1 METSSLSPANR
12 AAQTAGVVRQLLGIW
27 LLLGLFWY
35 VVVLFVE
42 LPSLVEFLLL
52 FSTVPLGG
60 VAVFMWRA
68 YPTYKEAI
76 Q

>member
-1 METSSLSPANR
+1 MATTSHRPADWT
-12 AAQTAGVVRQLLGIW
+12 AQTAGMVRQLLGVW

-35 VVVLFVE
+35 ITLLLVE
-42 LPSLVEFLLL
+42 LPSLIEFRL
-52 FSTVPLGG
+52 FSSTVPLGG

-68 YPTYKEAI
+68 YPTYKEAV